1 MQTRSS
7 KAKTVTSGMND
18 ILHEETVAIA
28 KDVEAAEIGM
38 IAAAEI
44 AETAM
49 VGGVGQAETEMIA
62 EIAHAPI
69 LVIDE
74 EVTAHEVARGATQ
87 TENEIRIELARQPLH
102 IDRSLLKTWKIGSK
116 QR

>member
-1 MQTRSS
+1 MQIHSS
-7 KAKTVTSGMND
+7 KAKTVTSGRND

-28 KDVEAAEIGM
+28 KGVESAEIGM
-38 IAAAEI
+38 IAAAET
-44 AETAM
+44 AETVM
-49 VGGVGQAETEMIA
+49 VGGVGQAETETIA

-74 EVTAHEVARGATQ
+74 EVIAHEVARGGTQ
-87 TENEIRIELARQPLH
+87 TENEIRIELVRQPLH
-102 IDRSLLKTWKIGSK
+102 IDRSRLKTWKIGSK